1 MNKFHKY
8 NVDQNKLTT
17 KEYLLNDSNYLK
29 FKVDWK
35 RMEETLW
42 DVGNFL
48 FLDLLLV
55 ARVL

>member
-29 FKVDWK
+29 FKVDGRGWK
-35 RMEETLW
+35 RDFW